1 MDTES
6 RRVRFPSTRRGD
18 SDTDTDANC
27 KSDSDS
33 YCNGNRNTNTNTNT
47 NSYCYGD
54 AHSYSNWDARTYTEA
69 YPNAKTSPE
78 SAASADT
85 AAVKQRTSEWLMREN
100 CVWRPTQL

>member
-1 MDTES
+1 MDAES
-6 RRVRFPSTRRGD
+6 RCVRFPSTRRGD
-18 SDTDTDANC
+18 SNTYTDANC

-33 YCNGNRNTNTNTNT
+33 YCNGNRNT

-85 AAVKQRTSEWLMREN
+85 AAVKQRTSEW
-100 CVWRPTQL
+100 